1 VFLAKT
7 AKAKFSFLGENSKN
21 EALVFRRKAAK
32 AKLIA
37 NSGQREKTPAGRF
50 VLTTCGCPCKSG
62 STITLTSSFSI
73 LSAKLR
79 SCNALHGLLP
89 QNKQRNAGN
98 NADVSAF

>member
-37 NSGQREKTPAGRF
+37 NSGQREKN
-50 VLTTCGCPCKSG
+50 TCRQ
-62 STITLTSSFSI
+62 IRAYYLW
-73 LSAKLR
+73 LSL
-79 SCNALHGLLP
+79 
-89 QNKQRNAGN
+89 
-98 NADVSAF
+98 